1 MECLQVRPH
10 VMMVLP
16 KNFALTVFNKLGP
29 WVLKCLN
36 FGFEKGVFTAS
47 QRQAVITLVEK
58 KEEMRVT
65 LKTGEQYLYS
75 M

>member
-1 MECLQVRPH
+1 MMHKMECLQVRPQ

-16 KNFALTVFNKLGP
+16 KNFDLTVFNKLGP

-36 FGFEKGVFTAS
+36 FVFEKGVLTAS

-58 KEEMRVT
+58 NKKKCA
-65 LKTGEQYLYS
+65 LH
-75 M
+75 